1 MTTLKTEGYL
11 TEEELSSVVNEA
23 SGTQK
28 FVRLV
33 NKPML
38 HGELKSIEG
47 VFVGNGYGFY
57 KYWDDSAKRS
67 VMGTRDGIAKIGQ
80 KPSYAA
86 MRNFAT
92 LDGEIK
98 IFEQGKSFWKK
109 VDNFLKTDMTAEEP
123 LAIKITRMG
132 EGRDTVYEI
141 SLAQEKLENGLKRD
155 VPAAEVLNNI
165 DETQLHDLEEIVLPQ
180 IAAFNASEGVTNILG
195 GQVTSTTSPF

>member
-67 VMGTRDGIAKIGQ
+67 VMGTR
-80 KPSYAA
+80 
-86 MRNFAT
+86 
-92 LDGEIK
+92 
-98 IFEQGKSFWKK
+98 
-109 VDNFLKTDMTAEEP
+109 
-123 LAIKITRMG
+123 
-132 EGRDTVYEI
+132 
-141 SLAQEKLENGLKRD
+141 
-155 VPAAEVLNNI
+155 
-165 DETQLHDLEEIVLPQ
+165 
-180 IAAFNASEGVTNILG
+180 
-195 GQVTSTTSPF
+195 